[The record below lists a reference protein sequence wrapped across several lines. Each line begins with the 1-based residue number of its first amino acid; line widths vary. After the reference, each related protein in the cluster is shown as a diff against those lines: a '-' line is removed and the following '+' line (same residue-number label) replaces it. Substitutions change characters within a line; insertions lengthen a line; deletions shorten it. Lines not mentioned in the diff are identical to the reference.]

1 MLAVV
6 AVTLLLSRAIEAD
19 VDTSSTNIALRTL
32 SEYYAKNF
40 QRQLTYDVRCRMTK
54 IIYD

>member
-32 SEYYAKNF
+32 SEYYATNF